1 MGAISTTLRGIV
13 PGMPTGRRA
22 RFSKIEIMSSKRPL
36 LDPTRVREE
45 IAAVAARMIAED
57 GADYATAKRK
67 AARQVLGSESRAAGE
82 WLPDNE
88 QVETE
93 VREYQALFQS
103 DSQPRVL
110 ALLRR
115 IALVLMEGLQVHNP
129 YLAGAVF
136 NGTASEHSDIHLQ
149 VFCDSP
155 KDVAIFLLNAGV
167 DFDTTESA
175 HFAGRD
181 EVETLSFLW
190 RGQWPASREARELAQ
205 ELRAET
211 GTPVGV
217 HIALYDMNDVRGAR
231 RTDASGKAAR
241 GDAAAVR
248 ALLSKG

>member
-1 MGAISTTLRGIV
+1 M
-13 PGMPTGRRA
+13 
-22 RFSKIEIMSSKRPL
+22 SKRPT
-36 LDPTRVREE
+36 LDPARVREE
-45 IAAVAARMIAED
+45 IAITAARMIAED

-67 AARQVLGSESRAAGE
+67 AARQVLGTESRAPGE

-93 VREYQALFQS
+93 VREYQALFQAE
-103 DSQPRVL
+103 SQPRVL

-115 IALVLMEGLQVHNP
+115 IALLLMEGLAVHNP

-167 DFDTTESA
+167 DFNTTESA

-190 RGQWPASREARELAQ
+190 RGQWPAGAESRELAR

-231 RTDASGKAAR
+231 RADATGKTQR

-248 ALLSKG
+248 ALLSQG

>member
-1 MGAISTTLRGIV
+1 M
-13 PGMPTGRRA
+13 
-22 RFSKIEIMSSKRPL
+22 SKRSA
-36 LDPTRVREE
+36 LDPARVREE
-45 IAAVAARMIAED
+45 IAVTAARMIAED

-67 AARQVLGSESRAAGE
+67 AARQVLGTESRAPGE

-93 VREYQALFQS
+93 VREYQALFQAE
-103 DSQPRVL
+103 SQPRVL

-115 IALVLMEGLQVHNP
+115 IALLLMDGLAVHNP

-167 DFDTTESA
+167 EFDTTESV

-190 RGQWPASREARELAQ
+190 RGQWPAGADSRELAR

-231 RTDASGKAAR
+231 RADATGKTQR

-248 ALLSKG
+248 ALLSQG

>member
-1 MGAISTTLRGIV
+1 M
-13 PGMPTGRRA
+13 
-22 RFSKIEIMSSKRPL
+22 SKRPT
-36 LDPTRVREE
+36 LDPARVREE
-45 IAAVAARMIAED
+45 IAITAARMSAED

-67 AARQVLGSESRAAGE
+67 AARQVLGTESRAPGE

-93 VREYQALFQS
+93 VREYQALFQAE
-103 DSQPRVL
+103 SQPRVL

-115 IALVLMEGLQVHNP
+115 IALLLMEGLAVHNP

-190 RGQWPASREARELAQ
+190 RGQWPAGAESRELAR

-231 RTDASGKAAR
+231 RADATGKAQR

-248 ALLSKG
+248 ALLSQG

>member
-1 MGAISTTLRGIV
+1 M
-13 PGMPTGRRA
+13 
-22 RFSKIEIMSSKRPL
+22 SKRPT
-36 LDPTRVREE
+36 LDPARVREE
-45 IAAVAARMIAED
+45 IAVTAARMIAED
-57 GADYATAKRK
+57 GVDYATAKRK
-67 AARQVLGSESRAAGE
+67 AARQVLGTESRAPGE

-93 VREYQALFQS
+93 VREYQALFQAE
-103 DSQPRVL
+103 SQPRVL

-115 IALVLMEGLQVHNP
+115 IALVLMEGLAIHNP

-190 RGQWPASREARELAQ
+190 RGQWPAEPESRELARQ
-205 ELRAET
+205 LRAET

-231 RTDASGKAAR
+231 RADATGKTQR

-248 ALLSKG
+248 ALLSQG

>member
-1 MGAISTTLRGIV
+1 
-13 PGMPTGRRA
+13 MP
-22 RFSKIEIMSSKRPL
+22 KRPT
-36 LDPTRVREE
+36 LDPVRVREE

-67 AARQVLGSESRAAGE
+67 AARQVLGTEARAVGE

-93 VREYQALFQS
+93 VREYQALFQA

-115 IALVLMEGLQVHNP
+115 IALVLMEGLEVYNP

-190 RGQWPASREARELAQ
+190 RGQWPAVPESRDLARELRAQ
-205 ELRAET
+205 T

-217 HIALYDMNDVRGAR
+217 HIALYDLNDVRGAR
-231 RTDASGKAAR
+231 RADATGKTQR
-241 GDAAAVR
+241 GDAEAVR
-248 ALLSKG
+248 SLLSGG

>member
-1 MGAISTTLRGIV
+1 M
-13 PGMPTGRRA
+13 
-22 RFSKIEIMSSKRPL
+22 SKRPS
-36 LDPTRVREE
+36 LDPARVREE
-45 IAAVAARMIAED
+45 IAITAARMIAED

-67 AARQVLGSESRAAGE
+67 AARQVLGTESRAPGE

-88 QVETE
+88 QVEME
-93 VREYQALFQS
+93 VREYQALFQAE
-103 DSQPRVL
+103 SQPRVL

-115 IALVLMEGLQVHNP
+115 IALLLMEGLAVHNP

-190 RGQWPASREARELAQ
+190 RGQWPAGAESRDLAR

-231 RTDASGKAAR
+231 RADATGKTQR

-248 ALLSKG
+248 SLLSQG

>member
-1 MGAISTTLRGIV
+1 M
-13 PGMPTGRRA
+13 
-22 RFSKIEIMSSKRPL
+22 SKRPN
-36 LDPTRVREE
+36 LDPVRVREE

-67 AARQVLGSESRAAGE
+67 AARQVLGTESRAAGE

-93 VREYQALFQS
+93 VREYQALFQAE
-103 DSQPRVL
+103 SQPRVL

-115 IALVLMEGLQVHNP
+115 IALVLMEGLESYNP

-167 DFDTTESA
+167 DFDTTEST

-181 EVETLSFLW
+181 QVETLSFLW
-190 RGQWPASREARELAQ
+190 RGQWPASPESRELARA
-205 ELRAET
+205 LRAET

-231 RTDASGKAAR
+231 RADATGKAQR
-241 GDAAAVR
+241 GDAVAVR
-248 ALLSKG
+248 ALLSQG

>member
-1 MGAISTTLRGIV
+1 
-13 PGMPTGRRA
+13 
-22 RFSKIEIMSSKRPL
+22 
-36 LDPTRVREE
+36 
-45 IAAVAARMIAED
+45 
-57 GADYATAKRK
+57 
-67 AARQVLGSESRAAGE
+67 
-82 WLPDNE
+82 
-88 QVETE
+88 
-93 VREYQALFQS
+93 QALFQAE
-103 DSQPRVL
+103 SQPRVL

-115 IALVLMEGLQVHNP
+115 IALVLMEGLAIHNP

-190 RGQWPASREARELAQ
+190 RGQWPAGPESRELAR

-231 RTDASGKAAR
+231 RADATGKTQR

-248 ALLSKG
+248 ALLSQG

>member
-1 MGAISTTLRGIV
+1 
-13 PGMPTGRRA
+13 
-22 RFSKIEIMSSKRPL
+22 MSSKRPI

-67 AARQVLGSESRAAGE
+67 AARQVLGTESRAAGE

-93 VREYQALFQS
+93 VREYQALFQA

-110 ALLRR
+110 ALMRR

-205 ELRAET
+205 ELRTET

-231 RTDASGKAAR
+231 RPDSSGKAAR

>member
-1 MGAISTTLRGIV
+1 M
-13 PGMPTGRRA
+13 
-22 RFSKIEIMSSKRPL
+22 SKRPT
-36 LDPTRVREE
+36 LDPARVREE
-45 IAAVAARMIAED
+45 IA
-57 GADYATAKRK
+57 ATAKRK
-67 AARQVLGSESRAAGE
+67 AARQVLGTESRAPGE

-93 VREYQALFQS
+93 VREYQALFQAE
-103 DSQPRVL
+103 SQPRVL

-115 IALVLMEGLQVHNP
+115 IALVLMEGLAIHNP

-167 DFDTTESA
+167 DFETTESA

-190 RGQWPASREARELAQ
+190 RGQWPAEPESRELARQ
-205 ELRAET
+205 LRAET

-231 RTDASGKAAR
+231 RADATGKTQR

-248 ALLSKG
+248 ALLSQG

>member
-1 MGAISTTLRGIV
+1 M
-13 PGMPTGRRA
+13 
-22 RFSKIEIMSSKRPL
+22 SKRPT
-36 LDPTRVREE
+36 LDPARVREE
-45 IAAVAARMIAED
+45 IAVSAARMIAED
-57 GADYATAKRK
+57 GVDYATAKRK
-67 AARQVLGSESRAAGE
+67 AARQVLGTESRAPGE

-93 VREYQALFQS
+93 VREYQALFQAE
-103 DSQPRVL
+103 SQPRVL

-115 IALVLMEGLQVHNP
+115 IALVLMEGLAIHNP

-190 RGQWPASREARELAQ
+190 RGQWPAGPESRELAR

-217 HIALYDMNDVRGAR
+217 HIALYDMYDVRGAR
-231 RTDASGKAAR
+231 RADATGRTQR

-248 ALLSKG
+248 ALLSQG

>member
-1 MGAISTTLRGIV
+1 M
-13 PGMPTGRRA
+13 
-22 RFSKIEIMSSKRPL
+22 SKRPT
-36 LDPTRVREE
+36 LDPARVREE
-45 IAAVAARMIAED
+45 IAVTAARMIAED
-57 GADYATAKRK
+57 GVDYATAKRK
-67 AARQVLGSESRAAGE
+67 AARQVLGTESRAPGE

-93 VREYQALFQS
+93 VREYQALFQAE
-103 DSQPRVL
+103 SQPRVL

-115 IALVLMEGLQVHNP
+115 IALVLMEGLAIHNP

-155 KDVAIFLLNAGV
+155 KDVALFLLNAGV
-167 DFDTTESA
+167 DFETTESA

-190 RGQWPASREARELAQ
+190 RGQWPAGPESRELARQ
-205 ELRAET
+205 LRAET

-231 RTDASGKAAR
+231 RADATGKTQR

-248 ALLSKG
+248 ALLSQG

>member
-1 MGAISTTLRGIV
+1 M
-13 PGMPTGRRA
+13 
-22 RFSKIEIMSSKRPL
+22 SKRPT
-36 LDPTRVREE
+36 LDPARVREE
-45 IAAVAARMIAED
+45 IAITAARMIAED

-67 AARQVLGSESRAAGE
+67 AARQVLGTESRAPGE

-93 VREYQALFQS
+93 VREYQALFQAE
-103 DSQPRVL
+103 SQPRVL

-115 IALVLMEGLQVHNP
+115 IALLLMEGLAVHNP

-190 RGQWPASREARELAQ
+190 RGQWPAGAESRELAR

-231 RTDASGKAAR
+231 RADTTGKAQR

-248 ALLSKG
+248 ALLSQG

>member
-1 MGAISTTLRGIV
+1 M
-13 PGMPTGRRA
+13 
-22 RFSKIEIMSSKRPL
+22 SKRPT
-36 LDPTRVREE
+36 LDPARVREE
-45 IAAVAARMIAED
+45 IAITAARMIAED

-67 AARQVLGSESRAAGE
+67 AARHVLGTESRAPGE

-93 VREYQALFQS
+93 VREYQALFQAE
-103 DSQPRVL
+103 SQPRVL

-115 IALVLMEGLQVHNP
+115 IALLLMEGLAVHNP

-190 RGQWPASREARELAQ
+190 RGQWPAGAESRELAR

-231 RTDASGKAAR
+231 RADATGKAQR

-248 ALLSKG
+248 ALLTQG

>member
-1 MGAISTTLRGIV
+1 MS
-13 PGMPTGRRA
+13 RR
-22 RFSKIEIMSSKRPL
+22 SP
-36 LDPTRVREE
+36 LDPARVREE

-67 AARQVLGSESRAAGE
+67 AARQVLGTESRAAGV

-88 QVETE
+88 LIETE
-93 VREYQALFQS
+93 VREYQALFQA

-115 IALVLMEGLQVHNP
+115 IALVLMEGLEIFNP

-190 RGQWPASREARELAQ
+190 RGQWPAG
-205 ELRAET
+205 RAS
-211 GTPVGV
+211 TPVGV
-217 HIALYDMNDVRGAR
+217 HIALYDLNDVRGAR
-231 RTDASGKAAR
+231 RADATGKTLR

-248 ALLSKG
+248 ALLSEG

>member
-1 MGAISTTLRGIV
+1 M
-13 PGMPTGRRA
+13 
-22 RFSKIEIMSSKRPL
+22 SKRPT
-36 LDPTRVREE
+36 LDPARVREE
-45 IAAVAARMIAED
+45 IAVTAARMIAED

-67 AARQVLGSESRAAGE
+67 AARQVLGTESRAPGE

-93 VREYQALFQS
+93 VREYQALFQAE
-103 DSQPRVL
+103 SQPRVL

-115 IALVLMEGLQVHNP
+115 IALLLMEGLAVHNP

-167 DFDTTESA
+167 EFDTTESA

-190 RGQWPASREARELAQ
+190 RGQWPAGPESRELAR

-231 RTDASGKAAR
+231 RADATGKTQR
-241 GDAAAVR
+241 GDTAAVR
-248 ALLSKG
+248 ALLSQG

>member
-1 MGAISTTLRGIV
+1 M
-13 PGMPTGRRA
+13 
-22 RFSKIEIMSSKRPL
+22 SKRPT
-36 LDPTRVREE
+36 LDPARVREE
-45 IAAVAARMIAED
+45 IAITAARMIAED

-67 AARQVLGSESRAAGE
+67 AARQVLGTESRAPGE

-93 VREYQALFQS
+93 VREYQALFQAE
-103 DSQPRVL
+103 SQPRVL

-115 IALVLMEGLQVHNP
+115 IALLLMEGLAVHRP

-190 RGQWPASREARELAQ
+190 RGQWPAGAESRELAR

-231 RTDASGKAAR
+231 RADATGKTQR

-248 ALLSKG
+248 ALLSQG

>member
-1 MGAISTTLRGIV
+1 M
-13 PGMPTGRRA
+13 
-22 RFSKIEIMSSKRPL
+22 SKRPS
-36 LDPTRVREE
+36 LDPARVREE
-45 IAAVAARMIAED
+45 IAITAARMIAED

-67 AARQVLGSESRAAGE
+67 AARQVLGTESRAPGE

-93 VREYQALFQS
+93 VREYQALFQAE
-103 DSQPRVL
+103 SQPRVL

-115 IALVLMEGLQVHNP
+115 IALLLMEGLAVHHP

-190 RGQWPASREARELAQ
+190 RGQWPAGAESLELAR

-231 RTDASGKAAR
+231 RADATGKTQR

-248 ALLSKG
+248 ALLSQG

>member
-1 MGAISTTLRGIV
+1 M
-13 PGMPTGRRA
+13 
-22 RFSKIEIMSSKRPL
+22 
-36 LDPTRVREE
+36 REE
-45 IAAVAARMIAED
+45 IAVTAARMIAED
-57 GADYATAKRK
+57 GVDYATAKRK
-67 AARQVLGSESRAAGE
+67 AARQVLGTESRAPGE

-93 VREYQALFQS
+93 VREYQALFQAE
-103 DSQPRVL
+103 SQPRVL

-115 IALVLMEGLQVHNP
+115 IALVLMEGLAIHNP

-167 DFDTTESA
+167 DFETTESA

-190 RGQWPASREARELAQ
+190 RGQWPAGPESRELARQ
-205 ELRAET
+205 LRAET

-231 RTDASGKAAR
+231 RADATGKTQR

-248 ALLSKG
+248 ALLSQG

>member
-1 MGAISTTLRGIV
+1 M
-13 PGMPTGRRA
+13 
-22 RFSKIEIMSSKRPL
+22 SKRPT
-36 LDPTRVREE
+36 LDPARVREE
-45 IAAVAARMIAED
+45 IAVSAARMIAED
-57 GADYATAKRK
+57 GVDYATAKRK
-67 AARQVLGSESRAAGE
+67 AARQVLGTESRAPGE

-93 VREYQALFQS
+93 VREYQALFQAE
-103 DSQPRVL
+103 SQPRVL

-115 IALVLMEGLQVHNP
+115 IALVLMEGLAIHNP

-190 RGQWPASREARELAQ
+190 RGQWPAGPESRELAR

-231 RTDASGKAAR
+231 RAGATGKTQR

-248 ALLSKG
+248 ALLSQG

>member
-1 MGAISTTLRGIV
+1 M
-13 PGMPTGRRA
+13 
-22 RFSKIEIMSSKRPL
+22 SKRPT
-36 LDPTRVREE
+36 LDPARVREE
-45 IAAVAARMIAED
+45 IAVTAARMIAED
-57 GADYATAKRK
+57 GVDYATAKRK
-67 AARQVLGSESRAAGE
+67 AARQVLGTESRAPGE

-93 VREYQALFQS
+93 VREYQALFQAE
-103 DSQPRVL
+103 SQPRVL

-115 IALVLMEGLQVHNP
+115 IALVLMEGLAIHNP

-167 DFDTTESA
+167 DFETTESA

-190 RGQWPASREARELAQ
+190 RGQWPAEPESRELALQ
-205 ELRAET
+205 LRAET

-231 RTDASGKAAR
+231 RADATGKTQR

-248 ALLSKG
+248 ALLSQG

>member
-1 MGAISTTLRGIV
+1 
-13 PGMPTGRRA
+13 
-22 RFSKIEIMSSKRPL
+22 
-36 LDPTRVREE
+36 
-45 IAAVAARMIAED
+45 
-57 GADYATAKRK
+57 YATAKRK
-67 AARQVLGSESRAAGE
+67 AARQVLGTESRAPGE

-93 VREYQALFQS
+93 VREYQALFQAE
-103 DSQPRVL
+103 SQPRVL

-115 IALVLMEGLQVHNP
+115 IALVLMEGLAIHNP

-167 DFDTTESA
+167 DFETTESA

-190 RGQWPASREARELAQ
+190 RGQWPAEPESRELARQ
-205 ELRAET
+205 LRAET

-231 RTDASGKAAR
+231 RADATGKTQR

-248 ALLSKG
+248 ALLSQG

>member
-1 MGAISTTLRGIV
+1 M
-13 PGMPTGRRA
+13 
-22 RFSKIEIMSSKRPL
+22 
-36 LDPTRVREE
+36 
-45 IAAVAARMIAED
+45 
-57 GADYATAKRK
+57 
-67 AARQVLGSESRAAGE
+67 LGTESRAAGV

-88 QVETE
+88 LIETE
-93 VREYQALFQS
+93 VREYQALFQA

-115 IALVLMEGLQVHNP
+115 IALVLMEGLEIFNP

-190 RGQWPASREARELAQ
+190 RGQWPAGRASRELAQ

-217 HIALYDMNDVRGAR
+217 HIALYDLNDVRGAR
-231 RTDASGKAAR
+231 RADATGKTLR

-248 ALLSKG
+248 ALLSEG

>member
-1 MGAISTTLRGIV
+1 M
-13 PGMPTGRRA
+13 
-22 RFSKIEIMSSKRPL
+22 SKRPT
-36 LDPTRVREE
+36 LDPARVREE
-45 IAAVAARMIAED
+45 IAVTAARMIAED
-57 GADYATAKRK
+57 GVDYATAKRK
-67 AARQVLGSESRAAGE
+67 AARQVLGTESRAPGE

-93 VREYQALFQS
+93 VREYQALFQAE
-103 DSQPRVL
+103 SQPRVL

>member
-1 MGAISTTLRGIV
+1 M
-13 PGMPTGRRA
+13 
-22 RFSKIEIMSSKRPL
+22 SKRPT
-36 LDPTRVREE
+36 LDHARVREE
-45 IAAVAARMIAED
+45 IAVTAARMIAED
-57 GADYATAKRK
+57 GVDYATAKRK
-67 AARQVLGSESRAAGE
+67 AARQVLGTESRAPGE

-93 VREYQALFQS
+93 VREYQALFQAE
-103 DSQPRVL
+103 SQPRVL

-115 IALVLMEGLQVHNP
+115 IALVLMEGLAIHNP

-167 DFDTTESA
+167 DFETTESA

-190 RGQWPASREARELAQ
+190 RGQWPAEPESRELARQ
-205 ELRAET
+205 LRAET

-231 RTDASGKAAR
+231 RADATGKTQR

-248 ALLSKG
+248 ALLSQG

>member
-1 MGAISTTLRGIV
+1 M
-13 PGMPTGRRA
+13 
-22 RFSKIEIMSSKRPL
+22 SKRPT
-36 LDPTRVREE
+36 LDPARVREE
-45 IAAVAARMIAED
+45 IAVTAARMIAED

-67 AARQVLGSESRAAGE
+67 AARQVLGTEARAPGE

-93 VREYQALFQS
+93 VREYQALFQAE
-103 DSQPRVL
+103 SQPRVL

-115 IALVLMEGLQVHNP
+115 IALLLMEGLAVHNP

-167 DFDTTESA
+167 EFDTTESA

-190 RGQWPASREARELAQ
+190 RGQWPAGPESRELAR

-231 RTDASGKAAR
+231 RADATGKTQR

-248 ALLSKG
+248 ALLSQG

>member
-1 MGAISTTLRGIV
+1 M
-13 PGMPTGRRA
+13 
-22 RFSKIEIMSSKRPL
+22 SKRPT
-36 LDPTRVREE
+36 LDPARVREE
-45 IAAVAARMIAED
+45 IAVTAARMIAED
-57 GADYATAKRK
+57 GVDYATAKRK
-67 AARQVLGSESRAAGE
+67 AARQVLGTESRAPGE

-93 VREYQALFQS
+93 VREYQALFQAE
-103 DSQPRVL
+103 SQPRVL

-115 IALVLMEGLQVHNP
+115 IALVLMEGLAIHNP

-155 KDVAIFLLNAGV
+155 TDVAIFLLNAGV
-167 DFDTTESA
+167 DFETTESA

-190 RGQWPASREARELAQ
+190 RGQWPAGPESRELARQ
-205 ELRAET
+205 LRAET

-231 RTDASGKAAR
+231 RADATGKTQR

-248 ALLSKG
+248 ALLSQG

>member
-1 MGAISTTLRGIV
+1 M
-13 PGMPTGRRA
+13 
-22 RFSKIEIMSSKRPL
+22 SKRPT
-36 LDPTRVREE
+36 LDPARVREE
-45 IAAVAARMIAED
+45 IAVTAARMIAED

-67 AARQVLGSESRAAGE
+67 AARQVLGTESRAPGE

-93 VREYQALFQS
+93 VREYQALFQAE
-103 DSQPRVL
+103 SQPRVL

-115 IALVLMEGLQVHNP
+115 IALLLMEGLAVHNP

-167 DFDTTESA
+167 EFDTTESA

-190 RGQWPASREARELAQ
+190 RGQWPAGTESRELAR

-231 RTDASGKAAR
+231 RADATGKTQR

-248 ALLSKG
+248 ALLSQG

>member
-1 MGAISTTLRGIV
+1 M
-13 PGMPTGRRA
+13 
-22 RFSKIEIMSSKRPL
+22 SKRPT
-36 LDPTRVREE
+36 LDPARVREE
-45 IAAVAARMIAED
+45 IAVTAARMIAED

-67 AARQVLGSESRAAGE
+67 AARQVLGTDSRAPGE

-93 VREYQALFQS
+93 VREYQALFQAE
-103 DSQPRVL
+103 SQPRVL

-115 IALVLMEGLQVHNP
+115 IALLLMDGLAVHNP

-190 RGQWPASREARELAQ
+190 RGQWPAGPDSRELAR

-231 RTDASGKAAR
+231 RADATGKAQR

-248 ALLSKG
+248 ALLSQG

>member
-1 MGAISTTLRGIV
+1 M
-13 PGMPTGRRA
+13 
-22 RFSKIEIMSSKRPL
+22 SKRPT
-36 LDPTRVREE
+36 LDPARVREE
-45 IAAVAARMIAED
+45 IAVTAARMIAED

-67 AARQVLGSESRAAGE
+67 AARQVLGTESRAPGE

-93 VREYQALFQS
+93 VREYQALFQAE
-103 DSQPRVL
+103 SQPRVL

-115 IALVLMEGLQVHNP
+115 IALLLMEGLAVHNP

-167 DFDTTESA
+167 EFDTTESA

-190 RGQWPASREARELAQ
+190 RGQWPAGPESRELAR

-231 RTDASGKAAR
+231 RADATGKTQR

-248 ALLSKG
+248 ALLSQG

>member
-1 MGAISTTLRGIV
+1 M
-13 PGMPTGRRA
+13 
-22 RFSKIEIMSSKRPL
+22 SKRPT
-36 LDPTRVREE
+36 LDPARVREE
-45 IAAVAARMIAED
+45 IAVSAARMIAED
-57 GADYATAKRK
+57 GVDYATAKRK
-67 AARQVLGSESRAAGE
+67 AARQVLGTESRAPGE

-93 VREYQALFQS
+93 VREYQALFQAE
-103 DSQPRVL
+103 SQPRVL

-115 IALVLMEGLQVHNP
+115 IALVLMEGLAIHNP

-167 DFDTTESA
+167 DFETTESA

-190 RGQWPASREARELAQ
+190 RGQWPAEPESRELARQ
-205 ELRAET
+205 LRAET

-231 RTDASGKAAR
+231 RADATGKTQR

-248 ALLSKG
+248 ALLSQG

>member
-1 MGAISTTLRGIV
+1 M
-13 PGMPTGRRA
+13 
-22 RFSKIEIMSSKRPL
+22 SKRPT
-36 LDPTRVREE
+36 LDPARVREE
-45 IAAVAARMIAED
+45 IAVTAARMIAED
-57 GADYATAKRK
+57 GVDYATAKRK
-67 AARQVLGSESRAAGE
+67 AARQVLGTESRAPGE

-93 VREYQALFQS
+93 VREYQALFQAE
-103 DSQPRVL
+103 SQPRVL

-115 IALVLMEGLQVHNP
+115 IALVLMEGLAIHNP

-167 DFDTTESA
+167 DFETTESA

-190 RGQWPASREARELAQ
+190 RGQWPAEPESRELARQ
-205 ELRAET
+205 LRAET

-231 RTDASGKAAR
+231 RADATGKTQR

-248 ALLSKG
+248 ALLSQG

>member
-1 MGAISTTLRGIV
+1 M
-13 PGMPTGRRA
+13 
-22 RFSKIEIMSSKRPL
+22 SKRSA
-36 LDPTRVREE
+36 LDPARVREE
-45 IAAVAARMIAED
+45 IAVTAARMIAED

-67 AARQVLGSESRAAGE
+67 AARQVLGTESRAPGE

-93 VREYQALFQS
+93 VREYQALFQAE
-103 DSQPRVL
+103 SQPRVL

-115 IALVLMEGLQVHNP
+115 IALLLMDGLAVHNP

-167 DFDTTESA
+167 EFDTTESA

-190 RGQWPASREARELAQ
+190 RGQWPAGADSRELAR

-231 RTDASGKAAR
+231 RADATGKTQR

-248 ALLSKG
+248 ALLSQG

>member
-1 MGAISTTLRGIV
+1 M
-13 PGMPTGRRA
+13 
-22 RFSKIEIMSSKRPL
+22 SKRPT
-36 LDPTRVREE
+36 LDPARVREE
-45 IAAVAARMIAED
+45 IAVSAARMIAED
-57 GADYATAKRK
+57 GVDYATAKRK
-67 AARQVLGSESRAAGE
+67 AARQVLGTESRAPGE

-93 VREYQALFQS
+93 VREYQALFQAE
-103 DSQPRVL
+103 SQPRVL

-115 IALVLMEGLQVHNP
+115 IALVLMEGLAIHNP

-190 RGQWPASREARELAQ
+190 RGQWPAGPESRELAR

-231 RTDASGKAAR
+231 RADATGRTQR

-248 ALLSKG
+248 ALLSQG

>member
-1 MGAISTTLRGIV
+1 
-13 PGMPTGRRA
+13 MP
-22 RFSKIEIMSSKRPL
+22 KRPS
-36 LDPTRVREE
+36 LDPARVREE
-45 IAAVAARMIAED
+45 IAITAARMIAED

-67 AARQVLGSESRAAGE
+67 AARQVLGTESRAPGE

-93 VREYQALFQS
+93 VREYQALFQAE
-103 DSQPRVL
+103 SQPRVL

-115 IALVLMEGLQVHNP
+115 IALLLMEGLAVHNP

-190 RGQWPASREARELAQ
+190 RGQWPAGAESRELAR

-231 RTDASGKAAR
+231 RADATGKTQR

-248 ALLSKG
+248 ALLSQG

>member
-1 MGAISTTLRGIV
+1 M
-13 PGMPTGRRA
+13 
-22 RFSKIEIMSSKRPL
+22 SKRPT
-36 LDPTRVREE
+36 LDPARVREE
-45 IAAVAARMIAED
+45 IAVTAARMIAED

-67 AARQVLGSESRAAGE
+67 AARQVLGTESRAPGE

-93 VREYQALFQS
+93 VREYQALFQAE
-103 DSQPRVL
+103 SQPRVL

-115 IALVLMEGLQVHNP
+115 IALLLMEGLAVHNP

-149 VFCDSP
+149 VFCNSP

-167 DFDTTESA
+167 EFDTTESA

-190 RGQWPASREARELAQ
+190 RGQWPAGPESRELAR

-217 HIALYDMNDVRGAR
+217 HIALYDMNEVRGAR
-231 RTDASGKAAR
+231 RADATGKTQR

-248 ALLSKG
+248 ALLSQG

>member
-1 MGAISTTLRGIV
+1 M
-13 PGMPTGRRA
+13 
-22 RFSKIEIMSSKRPL
+22 SKRPS
-36 LDPTRVREE
+36 LDPARVREE
-45 IAAVAARMIAED
+45 IAITAARMIAED

-67 AARQVLGSESRAAGE
+67 AARQVLGTESRAPGE

-93 VREYQALFQS
+93 VREYQALFQAE
-103 DSQPRVL
+103 SQPRVL

-115 IALVLMEGLQVHNP
+115 IALLLMEGLAVHNP

-190 RGQWPASREARELAQ
+190 RGQWPAGAESRELAR

-231 RTDASGKAAR
+231 RADATGRAQR

-248 ALLSKG
+248 ALLPQG

>member
-1 MGAISTTLRGIV
+1 T
-13 PGMPTGRRA
+13 
-22 RFSKIEIMSSKRPL
+22 
-36 LDPTRVREE
+36 LDPARVREE
-45 IAAVAARMIAED
+45 IAVTAARMIAED
-57 GADYATAKRK
+57 GVDYATAKRK
-67 AARQVLGSESRAAGE
+67 AARQVLGTESRAPGE

-93 VREYQALFQS
+93 VREYQALFQAE
-103 DSQPRVL
+103 SQPRVL

-115 IALVLMEGLQVHNP
+115 IALVLMEGLAIHNP

-167 DFDTTESA
+167 DFETTESA

-190 RGQWPASREARELAQ
+190 RGQWPAGPESRELARQ
-205 ELRAET
+205 LRAET

-231 RTDASGKAAR
+231 RADATGKTQR

-248 ALLSKG
+248 ALLSQG

>member
-1 MGAISTTLRGIV
+1 M
-13 PGMPTGRRA
+13 
-22 RFSKIEIMSSKRPL
+22 SKRPT
-36 LDPTRVREE
+36 LDPARVREE
-45 IAAVAARMIAED
+45 IAITAARMIAED

-67 AARQVLGSESRAAGE
+67 AARQVLGTESRAPGE

-93 VREYQALFQS
+93 VREYQALFQAE
-103 DSQPRVL
+103 SQPRVL

-115 IALVLMEGLQVHNP
+115 IALLLMEGLAVHNP

-155 KDVAIFLLNAGV
+155 KDVVIFLLNAGV

-190 RGQWPASREARELAQ
+190 RGQWPAGAESRELAR

-231 RTDASGKAAR
+231 RADATGKAQR

-248 ALLSKG
+248 ALLSQG